1 MMESATREREVST
14 QFIAIYN
21 TFDRWMRGT
30 LKEGNERSFSAILK
44 EMAKSYSAIDRNYKF
59 LQDMADVR
67 NLVVHTSSSNGVGL
81 AVPTQAVVDEF
92 STIVTMITNPP
103 TLLSYSTKNVKVRSV
118 QDSLSSALRE
128 MGAHDYSQLLV
139 QDTSGSLRLIT
150 REGIATWLERSIEDD
165 LVSIRETTIEEIIRC
180 EDESAYR
187 FMSRGTDIWEG
198 IQAFSDP
205 KRRIQAL
212 ILTQHGRA
220 SEQPLG
226 LITTYDIARIVA
238 VFA

>member
-1 MMESATREREVST
+1 MMDQATRDREVST

-21 TFDRWMRGT
+21 TFDRWMRGA
-30 LKEGNERSFSAILK
+30 LKEGNERSFCSILK
-44 EMAKSYSAIDRNYKF
+44 EMTKRYSAIDRNYKF
-59 LQDMADVR
+59 LLDMADVR
-67 NLVVHTSSSNGVGL
+67 NLVVHTSLSNGVGL

-103 TLLSYSTKNVKVRSV
+103 KLLSYSTKNVKVRSF

-139 QDTSGSLRLIT
+139 QDMSGSHRLIT
-150 REGIATWLERSIEDD
+150 REGIATWLEQSIEDD
-165 LVSIRETTIEEIIRC
+165 LVSIAETTIEEIIRC
-180 EDESAYR
+180 EDESTYC
-187 FMSRGTDIWEG
+187 FMSRSTDIWEG

-226 LITTYDIARIVA
+226 LITAYDIARIVA
-238 VFA
+238 AFA

>member
-1 MMESATREREVST
+1 MNQTEHDQAISKE
-14 QFIAIYN
+14 FIAIYN
-21 TFDRWMRGT
+21 TLDRWMRGA

-67 NLVVHTSSSNGVGL
+67 NLVVHTALSSGVGL
-81 AVPTQAVVDEF
+81 AVPTQTVVDEF
-92 STIVTMITNPP
+92 ATIVTMITNPP
-103 TLLSYSTKNVKVRSV
+103 TLLSYSTKNVQIKSV

-139 QDTSGSLRLIT
+139 KDTNGTHRLIT
-150 REGIATWLERSIEDD
+150 REGIATWLEQSIEDD
-165 LVSIRETTIEEIIRC
+165 LVSTRETTIEQIVRC

-187 FMSRGTDIWEG
+187 FMSRSADIWQG
-198 IQAFSDP
+198 IQVFSDP

-226 LITTYDIARIVA
+226 LVTAYDIARIA
-238 VFA
+238 ATFA